1 MRFPEP
7 PRGKGG
13 VRCSRSPLSASSRRN
28 RTNCAPC
35 LSFPAG
41 KGLEALLAAG
51 EKQTESYGERSCSCW
66 LQLWD
71 VQPGFGV
78 RSLLSS
84 EHGLLSQ
91 ACSWTEM
98 VSCLLSWLLQQQ
110 P

>member
-13 VRCSRSPLSASSRRN
+13 SAAAAPLSL
-28 RTNCAPC
+28 P
-35 LSFPAG
+35 
-41 KGLEALLAAG
+41 LLAGTGQTALPASVSQRGRGWRQKG
-51 EKQTESYGERSCSCW
+51 EKQTESYGERPCSCW

-98 VSCLLSWLLQQQ
+98 VSCLLSWLLQQ
-110 P
+110 PP